1 MLTGG
6 YGMKDKKAGYMH
18 QILAQLDNCLTETN
32 LPLPGKKQG
41 KVRDTYQLED
51 RMVLITTD
59 RQSAFDRVLASVPF
73 KGQALNLTSAWWF
86 EQTSHIIKN
95 HVTSVPDPN
104 VTVADLCTPFP
115 IEFVVRGY
123 ITGSTDT
130 ALWTRYAKGERTYC
144 GIHFPDGL
152 IKHQKLHEAVITPTT
167 KEAHDRPIAPDEIFS
182 EGWMTR
188 EDWLYCS
195 AKALELFAF
204 GQEKALEHGLILV
217 DTKYEMGTDSRGNIV
232 LIDEI
237 HTPDSSRYW
246 IAESYED
253 RMRAGTAPEHIDKEF
268 LRTWFVEHCDPYHDE
283 VLPQAPV
290 DLIAELSYRYIMLY
304 EMITGRDF
312 PFPEPGIPVSQR
324 FEIALQGILQE
335 YGIH

>member
-1 MLTGG
+1 MLTRGI
-6 YGMKDKKAGYMH
+6 YMKDKKQIYM
-18 QILAQLDNCLTETN
+18 QRIQRELGNCLTETH

-41 KVRDTYQLED
+41 KVRDTYQLKD
-51 RMVLITTD
+51 NMVLITTD

-104 VTVADLCTPFP
+104 VTVARLCRPFP

-144 GIHFPDGL
+144 GISFPDGL
-152 IKHQKLHEAVITPTT
+152 VKHQKLHEPVITPTT
-167 KEAHDRPIAPDEIFS
+167 KEAHDRPIAPDEIIS
-182 EGWMTR
+182 EGRMTQ

-204 GQEKALEHGLILV
+204 GQQKALEHGLILV
-217 DTKYEMGTDSRGNIV
+217 DTKYEMGTDSLGNIV

-246 IAESYED
+246 IAESYEE
-253 RMRAGTAPEHIDKEF
+253 RMQSGKAPEHIDKEF
-268 LRTWFVEHCDPYHDE
+268 LRVWFVEHCDPYHDE
-283 VLPQAPV
+283 VLPEAPA
-290 DLIAELSYRYIMLY
+290 DLISELSYRYIMLY
-304 EMITGRDF
+304 EHITGNDF
-312 PFPEPGIPVSQR
+312 QFPDAHLSASQR
-324 FEIALQGILQE
+324 IEANLHNMLQE
-335 YGIH
+335 